1 MVLVSTEMLPDTIN
15 VVPTIDDA
23 LGKLMGLQRD
33 DGHWMFEF
41 EADVTIPAE
50 YVLLQ
55 HYLDEIDPELESKIG
70 TYIRGQQGEHAG
82 WALFQDGDMD
92 LSATVKAY
100 WALKLIG
107 DDIDADHMVR
117 ARAAIRAHG
126 GAARVNVFTRITLAL
141 FGQLPWRGVPVM
153 PVEIMLMPHWFPFNL
168 SKVSYWSR
176 TVIAP
181 LLILMALKPKA
192 RNPKNVMLDE
202 LFITPPSEE
211 TNYVT
216 NPTGDVTGDIF
227 VVLDKVL
234 RRVEFLFP
242 GRSRRKAIDAAVKF
256 VTKRLNGEDGF
267 GGIFPAMANA
277 VMAFDALGY
286 APDHPDMVIAKTA
299 VQKLLV
305 VKDDY
310 AYCQPCL
317 SPIWDTAL
325 AAHAVMEA
333 GLGGADARVV
343 DANRWL
349 CDLEITDT
357 KGDWGLKRPNLP
369 PGGWAF
375 QYRNDHYPDVDDT
388 AVVAMALNKAGMKV
402 ENPVLQR
409 TINWIL
415 GMQSSNGGWGSFD
428 AENTNYYLNYIPFA
442 DHGAL
447 LDPPTVDVS
456 ARCLSMLGQFGLG
469 MEHTTVA
476 RGVEYLRAEQEDDG
490 SWYGRWGVNYIYGTW
505 SALCALNAVGFDM
518 RSEMVQRA
526 VTWLKAQQ
534 RSDGGWGED
543 CATYWDDRRSE
554 VKQSTASQTAWA
566 LIGLMAAGEVD
577 SDAVRRGI
585 EYLLATPRNG
595 ANWVENLWT
604 GVGFPRV
611 FFIKYHGYSSYFP
624 LWALARYR
632 NLKKSNSERVM
643 LGI

>member
-1 MVLVSTEMLPDTIN
+1 MLPEPVD
-15 VVPTIDDA
+15 VGSTIDDA
-23 LGKLMGLQRD
+23 LGELMDLQRD

-41 EADVTIPAE
+41 EADATIPAE

-55 HYLDEIDPELESKIG
+55 HYLDEVDPELEAKIG
-70 TYIRGQQGEHAG
+70 NYIRAKQGEHAG
-82 WALFQDGDMD
+82 WPLFEAGDMD

-107 DDIDADHMVR
+107 DDINADHMVR

-181 LLILMALKPKA
+181 LLILMALKPQA

-202 LFITPPSEE
+202 LFITPPNEE

-216 NPTGDVTGDIF
+216 NPNGDVTGDIF

-286 APDHPDMVIAKTA
+286 ASDHPDMVIAKTA

-305 VKDDY
+305 VKPDY

-333 GLGGADARVV
+333 GLDGEDSRIEGAHE
-343 DANRWL
+343 WL
-349 CDLEITDT
+349 RELEITDT
-357 KGDWGLKRPNLP
+357 KGDWGLKRPDLP

-388 AVVAMALNKAGMKV
+388 AVVAMALHRGGMDA
-402 ENPVLQR
+402 EDPVLQR
-409 TINWIL
+409 TIRWIL

-456 ARCLSMLGQFGLG
+456 ARCLSMLGQIGFGVD
-469 MEHTTVA
+469 HKAVA
-476 RGVEYLRAEQEDDG
+476 MGIKYLRAEQETDG

-505 SALCALNAVGFDM
+505 SALCALNAIGFDM
-518 RSEMVQRA
+518 QSDMVQRA
-526 VTWLKAQQ
+526 VTWMKSHQ
-534 RSDGGWGED
+534 RADGGWGED
-543 CATYWDDRRSE
+543 CATYWDDRKGE

-566 LIGLMAAGEVD
+566 LMGLMAAGEID
-577 SDAVRRGI
+577 SDEVRRGI

-595 ANWVENLWT
+595 ANWQEDLWT

-611 FFIKYHGYSSYFP
+611 FFIKYHGYSAYFP

-632 NLKKSNSERVM
+632 NLKKSNSERVT
-643 LGI
+643 LGM

>member
-1 MVLVSTEMLPDTIN
+1 MVSTEMLPEPVD
-15 VVPTIDDA
+15 VGSTIDDA
-23 LGKLMGLQRD
+23 LGELMDLQRD

-41 EADVTIPAE
+41 EADATIPAE

-55 HYLDEIDPELESKIG
+55 HYLDEVDPELEAKIG
-70 TYIRGQQGEHAG
+70 NYIRAKQGEHAG
-82 WALFQDGDMD
+82 WPLFEAGDMD

-107 DDIDADHMVR
+107 DDINADHMVR

-181 LLILMALKPKA
+181 LLILMALKPQA

-202 LFITPPSEE
+202 LFITPPNEE

-216 NPTGDVTGDIF
+216 NPNGDVTGDIF

-286 APDHPDMVIAKTA
+286 ASDHPDMVIAKTA

-305 VKDDY
+305 VKPDY

-333 GLGGADARVV
+333 GLDGEDSRIEGAHE
-343 DANRWL
+343 WL
-349 CDLEITDT
+349 RELEITDT
-357 KGDWGLKRPNLP
+357 KGDWGLKRPDLP

-388 AVVAMALNKAGMKV
+388 AVVAMALHRGGMDA
-402 ENPVLQR
+402 EDPVLQR
-409 TINWIL
+409 TIRWIL

-456 ARCLSMLGQFGLG
+456 ARCLSMLGQIGFGVD
-469 MEHTTVA
+469 HKAVA
-476 RGVEYLRAEQEDDG
+476 MGIKYLRAEQETDG

-505 SALCALNAVGFDM
+505 SALCALNAIGFDM
-518 RSEMVQRA
+518 QSDMVQRA
-526 VTWLKAQQ
+526 VTWMKSHQ
-534 RSDGGWGED
+534 RADGGWGED
-543 CATYWDDRRSE
+543 CATYWDDRKGE

-566 LIGLMAAGEVD
+566 LMGLMAAGEID
-577 SDAVRRGI
+577 SDEVRRGI

-595 ANWVENLWT
+595 ANWQEDLWT

-611 FFIKYHGYSSYFP
+611 FFIKYHGYSAYFP

-632 NLKKSNSERVM
+632 NLKKSNSERVT
-643 LGI
+643 LGM